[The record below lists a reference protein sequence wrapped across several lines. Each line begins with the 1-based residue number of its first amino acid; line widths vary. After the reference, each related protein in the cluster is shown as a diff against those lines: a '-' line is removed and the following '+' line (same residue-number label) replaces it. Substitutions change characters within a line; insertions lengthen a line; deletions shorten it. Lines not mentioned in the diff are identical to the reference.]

1 VRFFLDNCL
10 SPRYAKSLDI
20 LSERD
25 GHSVIHL
32 KDKFERDATDP
43 EWIRGLK
50 TETDWVIVSGDTR
63 IIKTPELKAEWLSS
77 GLTAFFLGTG
87 WMNIGYWPQVSL
99 LIRWWPSILEQAR
112 LVECGTG
119 FEVPHRA
126 PGRFRLIR

>member
-1 VRFFLDNCL
+1 MRFFLDNCL

-32 KDKFERDATDP
+32 KDRFERAATDP

-50 TETDWVIVSGDTR
+50 TENDWVIVSGDTR

-77 GLTAFFLGTG
+77 GLTAFFLSTG

-112 LVECGTG
+112 LVERGTG